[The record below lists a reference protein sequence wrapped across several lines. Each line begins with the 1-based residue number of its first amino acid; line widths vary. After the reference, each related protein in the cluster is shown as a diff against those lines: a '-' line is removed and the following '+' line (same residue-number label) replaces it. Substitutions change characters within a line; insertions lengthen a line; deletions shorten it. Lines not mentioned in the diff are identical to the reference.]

1 MERESTPAWRRHTRV
16 QKKLDGVISFFIVAK
31 TNPEKN
37 ILKQLFFVFGAGEGA
52 DGGDI
57 HIYIIYPRKG

>member
-1 MERESTPAWRRHTRV
+1 M
-16 QKKLDGVISFFIVAK
+16 AK

-57 HIYIIYPRKG
+57 HIYIIYPRKGQWLWQKVKDFLTYFSADDPHL